1 MRSKHFHQSLRLFV
15 PAVFFGTVTGVAT
28 ALVITAYKWCAK
40 HCVHWSE
47 AAYTFLRTH
56 SYGVIAAFAVLFG
69 LAVVLVR
76 IYKKAPNLRG
86 GGIPTSIGILRGL
99 ISFRWLR
106 NLVGT
111 FMLSLT
117 SFLVG
122 VPLGTEGPSV
132 QMGTAVGRGSVF
144 AFSKKHR
151 AWDRYSMT
159 GGACAGFSVATGA
172 PISGI
177 MFAIE
182 ETHQR
187 ISPMIVIVA
196 VTSVISSM
204 FTAEV
209 LSPLCGVNVKL
220 FPDADILT
228 LTLKDI
234 WLPFLIGLL
243 VGLFAVLFLKLYQM
257 LSRFFGKRLATVK
270 PQYKIF
276 GVFAVTVLVGLFSFS
291 FISTGHE
298 LILELF
304 HSSPAFWML
313 ILLLIVRT
321 FLTLSANCNNLTGG
335 IFLPILAIGTVAASL
350 LGKAAET
357 FLGLGHEYYALILVL
372 GITACIAGMMKS
384 PLTAV
389 FFAVEALSCYNNLL
403 YVILTAA
410 VAFIITEM
418 FAAESINDSVLEH
431 RMRRMQREHPPVIK
445 DTYVTVQDGAF
456 AIGKQVRDIFWPANL
471 FVLSV
476 RHAEER
482 EAQLDRHGGNTL
494 NTGDILHIRY
504 STYNVDQTL
513 QDLYAIVGEREDTL

>member
-1 MRSKHFHQSLRLFV
+1 
-15 PAVFFGTVTGVAT
+15 
-28 ALVITAYKWCAK
+28 
-40 HCVHWSE
+40 
-47 AAYTFLRTH
+47 
-56 SYGVIAAFAVLFG
+56 
-69 LAVVLVR
+69 
-76 IYKKAPNLRG
+76 
-86 GGIPTSIGILRGL
+86 
-99 ISFRWLR
+99 
-106 NLVGT
+106 
-111 FMLSLT
+111 
-117 SFLVG
+117 
-122 VPLGTEGPSV
+122 
-132 QMGTAVGRGSVF
+132 MGTAVGRGSVF

-177 MFAIE
+177 MFALE
-182 ETHQR
+182 EAHQR

-209 LSPLCGVNVKL
+209 ISPIFGVNVKL
-220 FPDADILT
+220 FPDTKLLT

-243 VGLFAVLFLKLYQM
+243 LGLFAVVFLKLYQIV
-257 LSRFFGKRLATVK
+257 SRFFGKRLAAIK

-276 GVFAVTVLVGLFSFS
+276 GIFSVTVLVGLFSFS

-304 HSSPAFWML
+304 HSTPAFWLL
-313 ILLLIVRT
+313 ILLLLVRT
-321 FLTLSANCNNLTGG
+321 LLTLSANCNNLTGG

-357 FLGLGHEYYALILVL
+357 ILGLGHDYYTLILVF

-389 FFAVEALSCYNNLL
+389 FFAIEALSCYNNLL

-410 VAFIITEM
+410 VAFIITEL

-431 RMRRMQREHPPVIK
+431 RMRRMGREHPPLVK

-476 RHAEER
+476 RHAEEH
-482 EAQLDRHGGNTL
+482 EAQLDRHGGNL
-494 NTGDILHIRY
+494 ICEKDILHIRY
-504 STYNVDQTL
+504 STYDTEKTL
-513 QDLYAIVGEREDTL
+513 QELYAIVGKQEESI